1 MPFFTN
7 KGPSTLINADL
18 TAAAEAAKT
27 QTYADA
33 DYYIA
38 ELKDQPTNWTI
49 TDYSSVADSHDTS
62 INQDNTGPEDHYGYY
77 GNLSNKAAKLS
88 IIHEPT
94 KYAVM
99 FPAIIDSYTE
109 SFKANY
115 ESEQLYGRMDPVQ
128 KYVNTSRT
136 ISVSFKV
143 LAYDE
148 DHAHRNVHAL
158 STLAEFLYPVY
169 DYDGITGSLNNATA
183 MRESPLWRVRFANLI
198 QKTSRGVT
206 LSKNPAKNYIQD
218 GLLVAPTSF
227 SFEPNLEA
235 GFFIVENTYNFPKE
249 IKVSLSFAALHE
261 QTMGWLYDSNP
272 ENLRYEW
279 IGNIDTNGNRNQSS
293 TVFPWGDYSLND
305 AIGVVSKAKT
315 SDAATAKAELEF
327 TDEDFTGEPTEEDI
341 EYARQFQQSYVNNKK
356 G

>member
-38 ELKDQPTNWTI
+38 LANTKAKEWNID
-49 TDYSSVADSHDTS
+49 DYTSASHDTTKA
-62 INQDNTGPEDHYGYY
+62 NGTTGPEDHYDYY
-77 GNLSNKAAKLS
+77 GNSNNKAAKLS

-115 ESEQLYGRMDPVQ
+115 GSEELYGRMDPVQ
-128 KYVNTSRT
+128 KYEYTSRT
-136 ISVSFKV
+136 ISVTFKV

-169 DYDGITGSLNNATA
+169 DYDKSTLSNATS

-198 QKTSRGVT
+198 QKTNRQKKSH
-206 LSKNPAKNYIQD
+206 YISD

-249 IKVSLSFAALHE
+249 IKVSLSFNVLHE
-261 QTMGWLYDSNP
+261 ETMGWLYDSNV

-293 TVFPWGDYSLND
+293 TIFPWGDYNLSD
-305 AIGVVSKAKT
+305 AIGVVSQPKT
-315 SDAATAKAELEF
+315 SDAATAK
-327 TDEDFTGEPTEEDI
+327 TNINNSGE
-341 EYARQFQQSYVNNKK
+341 
-356 G
+356 